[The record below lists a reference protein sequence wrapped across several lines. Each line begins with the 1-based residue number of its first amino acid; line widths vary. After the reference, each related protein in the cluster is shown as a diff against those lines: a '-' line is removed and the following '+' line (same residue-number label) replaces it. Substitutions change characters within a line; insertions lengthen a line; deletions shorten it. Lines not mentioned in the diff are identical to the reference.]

1 MLSVCTSPCT
11 VAMSCRTVQMPG
23 SETACCPTHTHAR
36 IRGVELACCCPWRAH
51 SRVPVRRRTAA
62 PPRPS
67 ELRHSGR
74 RGCGRGRRCRADAD
88 RDAPGHRHRPGIRPA
103 AGQAQIRRGDADR
116 RGADP
121 GPAARHQP
129 LRRHYGRRPC
139 GCRRSRHLMRP
150 ANTRGG
156 GRQAGRVF
164 ERGCCR
170 LRARC
175 GFCRRVGSGSG
186 HGAAGGCCSDRRIRL
201 GLGR

>member
-1 MLSVCTSPCT
+1 MIDSPGRLQPDARRGVVAQRLHVALHGCHVLPHGPDAGVRDRMLPC
-11 VAMSCRTVQMPG
+11 ARSGRRLP
-23 SETACCPTHTHAR
+23 TAHAR

-51 SRVPVRRRTAA
+51 SRVRVRRRTAA

-129 LRRHYGRRPC
+129 LRRHHGRRPC
-139 GCRRSRHLMRP
+139 GCRQSRHLMQP
-150 ANTRGG
+150 ANTRAG
-156 GRQAGRVF
+156 GRQAASPAPGRV
-164 ERGCCR
+164 
-170 LRARC
+170 AQW
-175 GFCRRVGSGSG
+175 
-186 HGAAGGCCSDRRIRL
+186 AAALSSIRP
-201 GLGR
+201 